1 VKTLIS
7 LTKFLAT
14 FAVSSSIS
22 ISLPTQVLASSLQF
36 RLEEATIDSINQ
48 AFDAGILDSRQLVQL
63 YLNRINAYDDSGPR
77 INSIISINLD
87 ALSIATALDIER
99 RTTGPRSPL
108 HGIPVI
114 LKDNYWTVSAKIGQ

>member
-1 VKTLIS
+1 M
-7 LTKFLAT
+7 
-14 FAVSSSIS
+14 
-22 ISLPTQVLASSLQF
+22 
-36 RLEEATIDSINQ
+36 EEATIDSINQ

-114 LKDNYWTVSAKIGQ
+114 LKDNYDTFDMPTSAGALAFQNFIPTTDVF